1 MNDDAINDIANLER
15 PIHFCAIGAS
25 AGGVMAIRKLL
36 ANLDDHF
43 AIPIGVVQHLPAT
56 SRIDVSMIYSVGI
69 RTVLEI
75 EDKMPI
81 ERAHVYMAPPAYH
94 LLIERGNSFALTQDE
109 PENYSR
115 PSIDVFFRSAAR
127 AFGENCLGILLTG
140 ANTDGASG
148 LAAIGNAG
156 GFTIAQ
162 NLEEAEC
169 ETMPKSAIDL
179 RTPDAVLRLDEM
191 VKLLNTLGRRELGQA
206 TSQAMNRVTAKMT

>member
-1 MNDDAINDIANLER
+1 MSEIATIEK
-15 PIHFCAIGAS
+15 PIQFCAIGAS

-81 ERAHVYMAPPAYH
+81 ENAHVYMAPPAYH
-94 LLIERGNSFALTQDE
+94 VLIERDGLFSLTQDE

-115 PSIDVFFRSAAR
+115 PSIDVFFHSAAR
-127 AFGENCLGILLTG
+127 TFGENCLGILLTG

-148 LAAIGNAG
+148 LSAIGAAG
-156 GFTIAQ
+156 GATIAQ

-169 ETMPKSAIDL
+169 DTMPKSAIEL
-179 RTPDAVLRLDEM
+179 RAPDAVLRIEEIA
-191 VKLLNTLGRRELGQA
+191 KFLNALGRKESAQKSSRSAVRL
-206 TSQAMNRVTAKMT
+206 TSQ